1 MLHTINVNEQAIM
14 KEKSPLQ
21 RALDLSTNRIVS
33 ACAGAGKTYA
43 LSKRYCKILDE
54 FTRQNLQ
61 KPKSEWLGYKNILV
75 ITFTK
80 KAAAEMSRRI
90 YEDLHKL
97 LQGNTIQELED
108 QGISIGENI
117 RTAPEEYKRWL
128 RSTFSQNY
136 IMTIDSFCGT
146 ILRENAFLLGIDPQF
161 KTSDELLASKMYQE
175 TLSEFLTAKSR
186 SFNEE
191 LKNILNYTDKKGL
204 EGFFYY
210 FENNKVFLEE
220 WIDYIQTHTEKE
232 IYDRWL
238 EKYLHEFD
246 ADSILSELSKIAT
259 LSQTVK
265 PNEENALQKL
275 HELINSVPQD
285 SILEKRRYIMTE
297 ILPIFMTAKR
307 ESYYSDRGFHYIQKK
322 STFIN
327 DAAYKAFKQITSEVI
342 SILEQEIPAEKV
354 LLAPSSEDI
363 QSIAVFKDF
372 VSIYTEFEEK
382 LWNTQLQKNYLT
394 FNEVIIKTR
403 KLLNEHDDVR
413 RRIAEQFKH
422 ILVDEFQDT
431 NNLRWD
437 IIKYIAQAEKGI
449 IRDKGLF
456 IVGDKKQ
463 SIYRFQQADVEVMNR
478 AQDELSEFSD
488 DTLIEFNDN
497 YRASKEYIRHV
508 INPIF
513 TNVFSSQEHSFEA
526 TFEET
531 TYPDHNSSEAEI
543 SDKTQIL
550 CDIHATSYEPNEPE
564 YVPALHA
571 AFMAKKYLQWA
582 DGVGIKEGAVVGI
595 LLRNFIHI
603 SKYLRI
609 FQKYDLPFQII
620 GERNLFSQQEVYDL
634 FHFISV
640 MINPHDD
647 VALVGLL
654 RSPFFCMKDTFI
666 YEFKDRKK
674 ESSIFN
680 FMEEDETFAFIHNTI
695 VEWRQSAQSMP
706 LDNLL
711 QNILSKDHRELGYVS
726 EIGGPQRLANID
738 KIIHILH
745 SLELDGIPLQ
755 EIHEY
760 LSYQLDH
767 KSDVAQAD
775 MPSSAK
781 VQIMTIHK
789 AKGLEFPAV
798 IIPEL
803 DSTSTKKNAGIIY
816 HSRLLPGEQIEV
828 GITIKESFESIKTNL
843 LENIKR
849 QDKIEQE
856 AEDKRLFYVAVT
868 RAKYRVALLADFKGN
883 PKKSSWWYEYVAKTF
898 ILPKTSIREEW
909 DSIQPPEKISISCE
923 SVEEMLNA
931 LHKDEDTQSKK
942 MTWRELPARKK
953 PQKMWQVTPHT
964 IMESVFPEIIF
975 DKKTPQNSSS
985 VHQLVSNQDS
995 SAVSHRQYPANCC
1008 VPKQG
1013 VGNENTLDFI
1023 LAFGSIFHEVIANH
1037 WWDLTIHKEDILIY
1051 MERTYPEINFEKIE
1065 PQLRIHLSNFLSS
1078 DLYQLINS
1086 LPSDE
1091 IFHELLVR
1099 GWLDNGELFLEVNGI
1114 LDLLYKEGDKWHIVD
1129 FKTDNTLR
1137 AHHIYEIQLQTYQWM
1152 VKQLYNIDAQTFIYY
1167 SSINELREVKW
1178 EDEYFI
1184 KIFPGEQHP
1193 FAFSKLNDI
1202 SISENILSKLSFHD
1216 RILILNPSGY
1226 QSKRLIQ
1233 ALVKRKLLTPNIQI
1247 TTLNNIMMMLPEQ
1260 EKRISPECGT
1270 LLVKKAAEEVSL
1282 NEGTA
1287 ELLSDAFQK
1296 CGLWEQKFRAS
1307 DEFKKIHS
1315 NYEQLRQEK
1324 HYKYDFEI
1332 PNKDLENLFEGK
1344 TVILNGFYKES
1355 PLEYE
1360 AVSQI
1365 SKHTEKFYFINNFD
1379 AFKINSSFDITP
1391 KIWNTVTQKEIESKP
1406 RYTQQYS
1413 IETEIDSIAGQIHHL
1428 MKDGRNISKIKV
1440 AASSMDAYL
1449 PVIRKIFPSYGIP
1462 YHSLAGNRL
1471 IEKPLTNFMIS
1482 LLTIMLSSERL
1493 TWNTV
1498 SSLVL
1503 HPLFDTVRDIF
1514 ELDSHLRINGIH
1526 YFSDITEIKDIKTYS
1541 EAIHRITDLFSNI
1554 KDIAINLS
1562 GTSLLERIDNLF
1574 NETGISTKI
1583 EQNEIM
1589 QESYRYIQKCIKNT
1603 VNIYRDIGLQ
1613 FKPDNLLKDIKKALK
1628 NQEIPSR
1635 RGEKGIEVLGFVDT
1649 LELNGVIL
1657 FIAGLSENYFP
1668 VPQKNN
1674 PFASSIPAYNW
1685 EKSVMLLNHWQELD
1699 SELYYSCAERD
1710 MDGNVLNPSTL
1721 LETFTQTN
1729 EINDQATEPIT
1740 ARQHYLTYYDHII
1753 ENPILPVL
1761 KRHNEYQTDAVG
1773 SYKGLVKTDG
1783 KSTFAFSASDM
1794 NTLIQCP
1801 MQYLFKDVLNLK
1813 RLFYDED
1820 AEQRLQLG
1828 NVIHKALEY
1837 FGKNNGF
1844 PILIESTAKALDL
1857 LAESLSYALNKF
1869 HIDTDRDLFFRR
1881 VYSPYADGLS
1891 SGKDDNLLVQ
1901 LLTFDSDYLK
1911 EYSPI
1916 NFEQV
1921 FGMLESGKDDT
1932 WTVYPLKNEE
1942 VTLHFRGKIDGIF
1955 QKNDQPEILG
1965 IDYKTG
1971 FNPSPTEIENFW
1983 DIQPFL
1989 YILVMKSHFP
1999 ESKIAFLYESLKDI
2013 AKSKDKQLT
2022 LYEDNELFII
2032 TQKKTMLS
2040 QSKEATKNLLL
2051 HYGTKATKG
2060 EFHIREREYGSK
2072 PCSYCDFKRLC
2083 RKDCFPSQIKD
2094 LLQITENI

>member
-1 MLHTINVNEQAIM
+1 MNN
-14 KEKSPLQ
+14 KSPLK
-21 RALDLSTNRIVS
+21 RSLDLSKNRIVS

-54 FTRQNLQ
+54 FTAQNLQ

-108 QGISIGENI
+108 QGISIGEHI
-117 RTAPEEYKRWL
+117 QTAPEEYKRWL

-161 KTSDELLASKMYQE
+161 KTSDELLANKMYQE
-175 TLSEFLTAKSR
+175 TLSEFLTTKSR
-186 SFNEE
+186 AFNEK
-191 LKNILNYTDKKGL
+191 LKNILKYTDKNGL
-204 EGFFYY
+204 ERFFNY
-210 FENNKVFLEE
+210 FEHNKVFLEE
-220 WIDYIQTHTEKE
+220 WIHYIQIHTEQD

-246 ADSILSELSKIAT
+246 ADSALSELRKIAT

-265 PNEENALQKL
+265 LNEENTLQKL
-275 HELINSVPQD
+275 HDLINSVPQD
-285 SILEKRRYIMTE
+285 SILEKRRFIMIE
-297 ILPIFMTAKR
+297 ILPILMTAKR
-307 ESYYSDRGFHYIQKK
+307 ESYYSDRSCHFIQKK
-322 STFIN
+322 SAFIN
-327 DAAYKAFKQITSEVI
+327 DTAYKAFKQITSKVI
-342 SILEQEIPAEKV
+342 SVLEQEIPAEKV
-354 LLAPSSEDI
+354 LLAPSSEDKK
-363 QSIAVFKDF
+363 SITVLKDF
-372 VSIYTEFEEK
+372 VKLYTEFEER

-403 KLLNEHDDVR
+403 KLLNEHEDVR
-413 RRIAEQFKH
+413 RRIAGKFKH

-437 IIKYIAQAEKGI
+437 IIRHIAQTENGI

-478 AQDELSEFSD
+478 AQDELSNLSD

-497 YRASKEYIRHV
+497 YRASKNYIRHV

-513 TNVFSSQEHSFEA
+513 TDVFSSPEHPFEA
-526 TFEET
+526 NFEET
-531 TYPDHNSSEAEI
+531 TYPDHNSSETEI

-571 AFMAKKYLQWA
+571 AFMAKKYLKWA
-582 DGVGIKEGAVVGI
+582 DEVGLEEDVVVGI

-603 SKYLRI
+603 HEYLRI

-620 GERNLFSQQEVYDL
+620 GERNLFSQQEIYDL

-654 RSPFFCMKDTFI
+654 RSPFFCVEDTLI
-666 YEFKDRKK
+666 YELKDREK
-674 ESSIFN
+674 EISIFD

-695 VEWRQSAQSMP
+695 VEWRQSARSIP

-711 QNILSKDHRELGYVS
+711 QNILSQDHREFGYIS

-738 KIIHILH
+738 KIIHVLH
-745 SLELDGIPLQ
+745 SLQMDGNSLQ
-755 EIHEY
+755 GIHEY

-767 KSDVAQAD
+767 KSDVAQGD
-775 MPSSAK
+775 LPTSAK

-828 GITIKESFESIKTNL
+828 GVTLKESVESIKTNL

-849 QDKIEQE
+849 QDKVEQE

-883 PKKSSWWYEYVAKTF
+883 PKKSSWWNEYVSKTF
-898 ILPKTSIREEW
+898 TLPKTSMQEEW
-909 DSIQPPEKISISCE
+909 DSVETPEKICISYESI
-923 SVEEMLNA
+923 EEMKGA
-931 LHKDEDTQSKK
+931 LQKDEDTQSKK
-942 MTWRELPARKK
+942 MIWKELLANKEL
-953 PQKMWQVTPHT
+953 QKMWQVTPHV

-975 DKKTPQNSSS
+975 ESSREENS
-985 VHQLVSNQDS
+985 
-995 SAVSHRQYPANCC
+995 AGECHR
-1008 VPKQG
+1008 
-1013 VGNENTLDFI
+1013 
-1023 LAFGSIFHEVIANH
+1023 AFGSIFHAIIANH
-1037 WWDLTIHKEDILIY
+1037 WWNLTTHKENICIY
-1051 MERTYPEINFEKIE
+1051 MERVYPEISFEDIE
-1065 PQLRIHLSNFLSS
+1065 QKLQTHLSNFISS
-1078 DLYQLINS
+1078 DLYQIVNS
-1086 LPSDE
+1086 LPSQE
-1091 IFHELLVR
+1091 LFHELPVR
-1099 GWLDNGELFLEVNGI
+1099 GWLENGEIYLEVNGI
-1114 LDLLYKEGDKWHIVD
+1114 LDLLYKNGDKWYIFD
-1129 FKTDNTLR
+1129 FKTDKTLR

-1152 VKQLYNIDAQTFIYY
+1152 VKQLYNIDAQAFIYY

-1178 EDEYFI
+1178 EDEYYV
-1184 KIFPGEQHP
+1184 KIFPEEQHP
-1193 FAFSKLNDI
+1193 FVLSGLEDI
-1202 SISENILSKLSFHD
+1202 SILENILSKLNLHD
-1216 RILILNPSGY
+1216 RILILNPTNY
-1226 QSKRLIQ
+1226 QSKRMTQ
-1233 ALVKRKLLTPNIQI
+1233 ALAKRKLLTPNIQI
-1247 TTLNNIMMMLPEQ
+1247 TTLNNLLVMLSAQ
-1260 EKRISPECGT
+1260 EKRITPECGT
-1270 LLVKKAAEEVSL
+1270 LLVKKAAEGVPL
-1282 NEGTA
+1282 KEGTV
-1287 ELLSDAFQK
+1287 ELLSDAFRK
-1296 CGLWEQKFRAS
+1296 CTLWKQKFRAS
-1307 DEFKKIHS
+1307 DEFEKIHS

-1332 PNKDLENLFEGK
+1332 PNKGLKNFFDGK

-1355 PLEYE
+1355 PLEFE

-1365 SKHTEKFYFINNFD
+1365 SKHTEKLYFINNFD
-1379 AFKINSSFDITP
+1379 AFKMHSSFDITP
-1391 KIWNTVTQKEIESKP
+1391 NIWNTVIQKNSESES

-1413 IETEIDSIAGQIHHL
+1413 IETEIDSIAGQIHRL
-1428 MKDGRNISKIKV
+1428 MKDGRNISKIKMAV
-1440 AASSMDAYL
+1440 SSMDAYL

-1471 IEKPLTNFMIS
+1471 IDKPLTNFMTS

-1503 HPLFDTVRDIF
+1503 HPLFDTERDIF
-1514 ELDSHLRINGIH
+1514 ELDVHLRKNGIH
-1526 YFSDITEIKDIKTYS
+1526 YFSDITEIKDIKNYS
-1541 EAIHRITDLFSNI
+1541 EAIHHITDLISNI
-1554 KDIAINLS
+1554 KDIATNLS

-1574 NETGISTKI
+1574 NETGINTRI
-1583 EQNEIM
+1583 EQNESLH
-1589 QESYRYIQKCIKNT
+1589 ESYLHIQKCIKNT
-1603 VNIYRDIGLQ
+1603 LDIYHDIGLQ
-1613 FKPDNLLKDIKKALK
+1613 LKPDNILKDIKKALK
-1628 NQEIPSR
+1628 TQEIPSR
-1635 RGEKGIEVLGFVDT
+1635 KGHKGVEILGFMDT
-1649 LELNGVIL
+1649 LELNDVIL
-1657 FIAGLSENYFP
+1657 FIVGLSENYFP

-1685 EKSVMLLNHWQELD
+1685 EKSVMLLNHWQKLD

-1729 EINDQATEPIT
+1729 EINDQATEPVT
-1740 ARQHYLTYYDHII
+1740 ARQHYLSYYDHII

-1761 KRHNEYQTDAVG
+1761 KRHNEYQIDAMG

-1813 RLFYDED
+1813 PLSYDED
-1820 AEQRLQLG
+1820 AEQRLQVG
-1828 NVIHKALEY
+1828 NVIHKALEH

-1844 PILIESTAKALDL
+1844 PILKESTAQALDL
-1857 LAESLSYALNKF
+1857 IAESLFYALNKF
-1869 HIDTDRDLFFRR
+1869 HVDTDRDLFIRR

-1891 SGKDDNLLVQ
+1891 SGKEDNLLVQ

-1932 WTVYPLKNEE
+1932 WTVYQLKNEK

-1955 QKNDQPEILG
+1955 QKNDQLEILG

-1971 FNPSPTEIENFW
+1971 FNPTPAEIESFW

-2022 LYEDNELFII
+2022 LYEENELFII
-2032 TQKKTMLS
+2032 THKKTTLS

-2051 HYGTKATKG
+2051 HYGTKVTKG

-2083 RKDCFPSQIKD
+2083 RKDCFPFKLKDIHQI
-2094 LLQITENI
+2094 LESAQNG